1 MKIKNFLPKT
11 FFGRS
16 LAIILIPFIILQFVM
31 IYIFYERHWEDVGRR
46 LVLALGGQISFIIKE
61 MELNNFDEKKINA
74 IFDRAQQNFL
84 ISSKFYT
91 AKNIDDFHQHKI
103 VSLLDNTLYK
113 SLSERI
119 SYSYK
124 FDTKTVKK
132 TVLIYVESD
141 LGVIEFS
148 IARKNLYS
156 STIEVFMGWMFFT
169 ALLMIIMA
177 LHFMRQQIKPLKN
190 ITLAAEEFGKGNND
204 FDLKPRGANE
214 LRLLSAVFIKMRE
227 RIKHQILQR
236 TQMLAGI
243 GHDLRTP
250 LTRMNLQIALLK
262 DKSAKG
268 SLSSDVNEMR
278 EMIDDYLVF
287 SKGEAE
293 EKITATNLYEFF
305 KVLLKKNKLYKNI
318 RVTLKL
324 KKNTVLLFK
333 PLSMKRAVLNIIENA
348 LFFSNNNMLISEQ
361 KIKNYIKIFIQD
373 DGPGIPENE
382 REKVFGAFYRIDE
395 SRMSKSGNTGLGLAI
410 AKNIIEGHGGNISLS
425 KSSLGGLK
433 VTIKLPTS

>member
-1 MKIKNFLPKT
+1 
-11 FFGRS
+11 
-16 LAIILIPFIILQFVM
+16 
-31 IYIFYERHWEDVGRR
+31 
-46 LVLALGGQISFIIKE
+46 
-61 MELNNFDEKKINA
+61 
-74 IFDRAQQNFL
+74 
-84 ISSKFYT
+84 
-91 AKNIDDFHQHKI
+91 
-103 VSLLDNTLYK
+103 
-113 SLSERI
+113 
-119 SYSYK
+119 
-124 FDTKTVKK
+124 
-132 TVLIYVESD
+132 
-141 LGVIEFS
+141 
-148 IARKNLYS
+148 
-156 STIEVFMGWMFFT
+156 
-169 ALLMIIMA
+169 MA

-214 LRLLSAVFIKMRE
+214 LRLLSEVFIKMRE

-278 EMIDDYLVF
+278 EMIDDYLIF
-287 SKGEAE
+287 AKGEAE

-318 RVTLKL
+318 KVTLKL